1 MHANQGDPKRRGD
14 KERIL
19 LNSPQPLHIP
29 DGFLSPL
36 VSAVGWILA
45 LVMIAIALRQTRNQ
59 LGERQIP
66 MMGILAAF
74 IFAAQAINFPVA
86 AGTSGHLLGGALAA
100 IVMGPWAGTL
110 IMTAVI
116 AVQSLLFQ
124 DGGLLVMGWNILNMG
139 VFTAFTGFAV
149 YKLVRKML
157 GTHPAALMVAG
168 FMGAWL
174 SVEVGSIATA
184 FELAASSTVPL
195 SLALPAMAAVHALIG
210 LGEGIITSGALSLL
224 QVSRPQ
230 VLELGETAPGR
241 RGASFIVAALAVSL
255 VVALFSPLASANP
268 DGLESVA
275 EQQGFLVSST
285 PAPFTIL
292 SDYTIPL
299 INNTVL
305 TTIAAVALG
314 TLVVFGL
321 ALLVGRATA
330 RRQGPE
336 D

>member
-1 MHANQGDPKRRGD
+1 MLQ
-14 KERIL
+14 
-19 LNSPQPLHIP
+19 SPLVLHIP

-45 LVMIAIALRQTRNQ
+45 LLMIGIALRQTRSQ

-116 AVQSLLFQ
+116 SVQSLLFQ

-139 VFTAFTGFAV
+139 VFTAFTGYAAC
-149 YKLVRKML
+149 KLVRRSL
-157 GTHPAALMVAG
+157 GDHPAALVAG
-168 FMGAWL
+168 GFVGAWL

-184 FELAASSTVPL
+184 FELAASQTVPL
-195 SLALPAMAAVHALIG
+195 SLALPAMAGVHALIG
-210 LGEGIITSGALSLL
+210 LGEAIITSAALRLL

-230 VLELGETAPGR
+230 ALEMGETAPGR
-241 RGASFIVAALAVSL
+241 RGATFIVVALGLSI

-268 DGLESVA
+268 DGLEFVA
-275 EQQGFLVSST
+275 EQQGFLERAAQ
-285 PAPFTIL
+285 APFSIL
-292 SDYTIPL
+292 SDYSIPL
-299 INNTVL
+299 ISNTVL
-305 TTIAAVALG
+305 ATMAAVALG
-314 TLVVFGL
+314 TMLVFGA
-321 ALLVGRATA
+321 ALFIGRAAT
-330 RRQGPE
+330 RRQDPG

>member
-1 MHANQGDPKRRGD
+1 VLH
-14 KERIL
+14 
-19 LNSPQPLHIP
+19 SPQALHIP

-45 LVMIAIALRQTRNQ
+45 LLMIAIALRQTRAQ

-74 IFAAQAINFPVA
+74 IFAAQTINFPVA
-86 AGTSGHLLGGALAA
+86 AGTSGHLMGGVLAA

-116 AVQSLLFQ
+116 SVQSLLFQ

-139 VFTAFTGFAV
+139 VFTAFTGYAA
-149 YKLVRKML
+149 YKLALRL
-157 GTHPAALMVAG
+157 FGNNPAALMAG
-168 FMGAWL
+168 GFIGAWL

-184 FELAASSTVPL
+184 FELAASRTVPL
-195 SLALPAMAAVHALIG
+195 SLALPAMAGVHALIG
-210 LGEGIITSGALSLL
+210 LGEAIITSAALRLL
-224 QVSRPQ
+224 RSSRPQ
-230 VLELGETAPGR
+230 VLEMGVNAPGR
-241 RGASFIVAALAVSL
+241 RGATFVVAALALSL
-255 VVALFSPLASANP
+255 VLALFSPFASANP
-268 DGLESVA
+268 DGLEFVA
-275 EQQGFLVSST
+275 EQQGFLEQATQAPLTVLADYAI
-285 PAPFTIL
+285 PA
-292 SDYTIPL
+292 

-305 TTIAAVALG
+305 TTLAAVALG

-321 ALLVGRATA
+321 AMLVGRAA
-330 RRQGPE
+330 AHRKDPG